1 MRATWRSPKIAALG
15 QVAQN
20 SGMAKTAADVPTP
33 KPDDGLIRFE
43 QPLTERMRTFLRVE
57 FLFRQAHFHAQNPS
71 DYSARAAIASLLDIM
86 TILGRGDIRTD
97 VLKELD
103 RHAELLGQY
112 RRAPGIDAARLNSL
126 LDEVG
131 ALKKRL
137 AEVGNHFMNALKESD
152 FLSTIKHR
160 STIPGGTCMFDL
172 PDYNYWLHRPP
183 KEREGQLEAWF
194 AQITP
199 VCDAVAE
206 VLWLTR
212 EATEPVESIAYGGL
226 YHHSL
231 NRTEQFNLV
240 RVLLPATTRHF
251 PEVSAG
257 QHRFTIRF
265 VEWIGVEA
273 RPKQVSAD
281 VNFKLSLC

>member
-1 MRATWRSPKIAALG
+1 
-15 QVAQN
+15 
-20 SGMAKTAADVPTP
+20 MAKSAAEFPKL
-33 KPDDGLIRFE
+33 KPDSGLIRFE
-43 QPLTERMRTFLRVE
+43 QPLTERMRTLLRVE
-57 FLFRQAHFHAQNPS
+57 FLYQQARFHARDPS

-86 TILGRGDIRTD
+86 TILGRGDIRAD
-97 VLKELD
+97 VTKELD
-103 RHAELLGQY
+103 RHTDLLNRY
-112 RRAPGIDAARLNSL
+112 RRAPGIDTGRLNTL

-131 ALKKRL
+131 ALKQGL
-137 AEVGNHFMNALKESD
+137 AKVGNHFMNTLKESE

-183 KEREGQLEAWF
+183 QEREGQLRAWF

-199 VCDAVAE
+199 VCDAVAQ

-231 NRTEQFNLV
+231 NRQEQFNLV
-240 RVLLPATTRHF
+240 RVLLPAATPHF

-265 VEWIGVEA
+265 VEWAGVEA
-273 RPKQVSAD
+273 RPKQVSD
-281 VNFKLSLC
+281 NVHFKLSLC